1 MRRVAA
7 AVLLALPALLAF
19 GRGGYFAVA
28 RLRGAVLAWALAGVA
43 AVIAER
49 PLPRARPGRLVLAGL
64 AALTAWVGLSTLWA
78 PVAGPAFA
86 DFERLLLYLG
96 ALVAGIALLR
106 DVDWVEPAV
115 LGTAVLASLYGLSER
130 LLPWVVT
137 LQRLPSAGDRLAQPL
152 TYWNAEGAL
161 AALGL
166 VLAAGLAAQNRL
178 RWVAAAAPVLGLA
191 LYLTL
196 SRGAIG
202 AALAGLAVVAALVPT
217 RAGLR
222 AVLVVGVSAAL
233 AGLAALGLPDVTL
246 QHVRG
251 TATESTMM
259 ILILAVLGGAAAFA
273 VRGADGP
280 LPRLRPL
287 AAAALAVLLVGTVV
301 AAATGGHEGAAG
313 SGRANRLVS
322 VQSNR
327 YAYWKVAVKVFAD
340 HPAAGVGSGGFAVE
354 WLKRRPFAE
363 GVRDAHSLY
372 LETLAEL
379 GLVGAVCLAV
389 LLWGVVLA
397 CRGGPPAAVAGVVA
411 FGLHAGLDWD
421 WEMPALSLCA
431 LLLVARLAALQER

>member
-7 AVLLALPALLAF
+7 AALLALPALLAF

-49 PLPRARPGRLVLAGL
+49 PLPRALPGRLVLAGL

-78 PVAGPAFA
+78 PEAGPAFA

-96 ALVAGIALLR
+96 AVVAGVALLR
-106 DVDWVEPAV
+106 DIDWVEPAI
-115 LGTAVLASLYGLSER
+115 LGTTMLAAVYGLSER
-130 LLPWVVT
+130 LLPWAVT
-137 LQRLPSAGDRLAQPL
+137 LHRLPSAGDRLAQPL

-166 VLAAGLAAQNRL
+166 VLAAGLAAQGRL
-178 RWVAAAAPVLGLA
+178 RWAVAAAPLLGLD

-222 AVLVVGVSAAL
+222 AVMVVGVSAAL
-233 AGLAALGLPDVTL
+233 ASVAALALPDL

-251 TATESTMM
+251 STGEGAIM
-259 ILILAVLGGAAAFA
+259 IGILAVTGAAAAFA

-280 LPRLRPL
+280 LPHVRRL
-287 AAAALAVLLVGTVV
+287 AAGALAVLLVGTVV
-301 AAATGGHEGAAG
+301 AAATGGHEGAVN

-340 HPAAGVGSGGFAVE
+340 HPLAGVGSGGFAVE

-379 GLVGAVCLAV
+379 GLVGAICLGV
-389 LLWGVVLA
+389 LIAGVVLA
-397 CRGGPPAAVAGVVA
+397 CRGGPPAAVAAVVA

-421 WEMPALSLCA
+421 WEMPAVSLCA
-431 LLLVARLAALQER
+431 LLLVARLAALRER